1 MFWDN
6 VPVLKILREVKS
18 IQALRSRW
26 GMDLVFKVRI
36 EGRIQ
41 AGVRSA
47 KIGQSG
53 NSTISIRS

>member
-18 IQALRSRW
+18 IQAMRSRW

-41 AGVRSA
+41 AGVRGA
-47 KIGQSG
+47 KIG
-53 NSTISIRS
+53 